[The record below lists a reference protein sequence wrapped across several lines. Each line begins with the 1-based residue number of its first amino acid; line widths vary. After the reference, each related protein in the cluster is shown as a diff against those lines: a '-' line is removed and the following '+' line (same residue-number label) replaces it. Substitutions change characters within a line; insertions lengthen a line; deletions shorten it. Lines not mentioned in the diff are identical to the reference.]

1 MKPVDVKSI
10 TYVDFGF
17 ETQDKHS
24 LNFKLVTMSEYQER
38 KVFLQKRLH
47 FNLDWRSFSDQ
58 KVKHTVSWTNFCS
71 DINGEK
77 IVRRSYIKH
86 LKRKNQHRAE
96 L

>member
-24 LNFKLVTMSEYQER
+24 LNFKLVTRSEYQER

-47 FNLDWRSFSDQ
+47 FNLD
-58 KVKHTVSWTNFCS
+58 
-71 DINGEK
+71 
-77 IVRRSYIKH
+77 
-86 LKRKNQHRAE
+86 
-96 L
+96 